1 VRLVRFGACRVD
13 VDGRRLYRDGQEMHV
28 TPKAFDLLLLLVE
41 HRHRAMS
48 KSELLAKVW
57 PDTFVTEDGLPRL
70 INEIRT
76 AIGDDAR
83 RPRWIR
89 TIHGYGYAFADG
101 AEVATAGDPTSQFVL
116 RWASREFPLHDGENV
131 IGRDRDLAVTIDAP
145 IVSRR
150 HARILISEGAALLED
165 LGSKNG
171 TFVADARVTSPVPLQ
186 DGDQIRVGDFS
197 LVFRTASPHPT
208 QTQHV

>member
-1 VRLVRFGACRVD
+1 
-13 VDGRRLYRDGQEMHV
+13 
-28 TPKAFDLLLLLVE
+28 
-41 HRHRAMS
+41 MS

-89 TIHGYGYAFADG
+89 TIHGYGHAFADG
-101 AEVATAGDPTSQFVL
+101 AEVATGGDATSQFVL
-116 RWASREFPLHDGENV
+116 RWASREFPLRDGENV
-131 IGRDRDLAVTIDAP
+131 IGRDRDVAVTIDAP
-145 IVSRR
+145 IVSGR
-150 HARILISEGAALLED
+150 HARIVISDGAALIED

-171 TFVADARVTSPVPLQ
+171 TFVAEERVTAPVPLQ

-208 QTQHV
+208 LTQHV